1 MAKLLVSVALI
12 TYKHEK
18 YIHAAMKGILS
29 QEGIENYE
37 IVVGDDH
44 SPDQTKEILEE
55 YAKSNPNM
63 RFVNRP
69 SNVGMHQNWLDTIN
83 TCEGKYIALI
93 EGDDLWTD
101 PLKLKKQVA
110 VLEADKFLSVCFTDA
125 AVINEMND
133 GVEYGTYLKHQDI
146 DLNKTRFTSEDLC
159 NQNFISTVSVMIR
172 NRQEWKVSKEY
183 HESPYVDWIIL
194 MLAALEGDLT
204 FLPVVTCS
212 YRIHPTGAFGY
223 SEYELRKRNMIKV
236 LSALYFNVPIG
247 LEQTKILERYLLAI
261 EEYAQHLKSVAG
273 FSTFRFYKLKSV
285 RKLAEVIKR
294 PIFSKLIR

>member
-1 MAKLLVSVALI
+1 MAKPLVSVGLI

-18 YIHAAMKGILS
+18 YIHAAIKGILS
-29 QEGIENYE
+29 QQGIENYE

-44 SPDQTKEILEE
+44 SPDRTKQILDE
-55 YAKSNPNM
+55 YAKSNSNI
-63 RFVNRP
+63 RFIERP
-69 SNVGMHQNWLDTIN
+69 ANVGMHQNWLDTIN
-83 TCEGKYIALI
+83 ACEGKYVALI

-101 PLKLKKQVA
+101 PLKLKKQVEI
-110 VLEADKFLSVCFTDA
+110 LEADNSLSVCFTDA

-146 DLNKTRFTSEDLC
+146 DLKKTRLTSEDLC

-172 NRQEWKVSKEY
+172 NHQEWKVTKEY

-204 FLPVVTCS
+204 FLSDVTCS

-236 LSALYFNVPIG
+236 LRCLFFNLPAGKEKKLI
-247 LEQTKILERYLLAI
+247 IERYLLAI
-261 EEYAQHLKSVAG
+261 EELAQHLKAVAG
-273 FSTFRFYKLKSV
+273 KSTGQFYWLKSL
-285 RKLAEVIKR
+285 RKLAEILQS
-294 PIFSKLIR
+294 PMPQKLF